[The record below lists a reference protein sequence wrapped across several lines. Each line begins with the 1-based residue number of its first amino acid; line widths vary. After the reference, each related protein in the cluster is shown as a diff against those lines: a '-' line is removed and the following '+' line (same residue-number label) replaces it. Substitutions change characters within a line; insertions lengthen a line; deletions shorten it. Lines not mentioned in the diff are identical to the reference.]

1 MPEVNMDSAKLA
13 EIALSLCSSA
23 PHDFGGIV
31 FKNASETHTSH
42 IRSLFKS
49 GNKCNSPSTFLHTK
63 GSYRWDRCYLYHVE
77 WETC

>member
-42 IRSLFKS
+42 IRNLFKS
-49 GNKCNSPSTFLHTK
+49 GK
-63 GSYRWDRCYLYHVE
+63 
-77 WETC
+77 

>member
-13 EIALSLCSSA
+13 EIALSLCSFA

-42 IRSLFKS
+42 IRNLFKS
-49 GNKCNSPSTFLHTK
+49 
-63 GSYRWDRCYLYHVE
+63 V
-77 WETC
+77 

>member
-49 GNKCNSPSTFLHTK
+49 GEINATVLQPFYLFLLLKIRHLLIV
-63 GSYRWDRCYLYHVE
+63 RCL
-77 WETC
+77 